1 VSYAKAIKHRTPKKQ
16 KMHMGFSALA
26 QNERRRNPW
35 LGAAWFEEGMDE
47 ERSEYIA
54 QWHKTTEE
62 MLKANP
68 DLVIIG

>member
-1 VSYAKAIKHRTPKKQ
+1 MSYAKAIKHRTPKKQ
-16 KMHMGFSALA
+16 KMHMGFSAL
-26 QNERRRNPW
+26 
-35 LGAAWFEEGMDE
+35 
-47 ERSEYIA
+47 YIA